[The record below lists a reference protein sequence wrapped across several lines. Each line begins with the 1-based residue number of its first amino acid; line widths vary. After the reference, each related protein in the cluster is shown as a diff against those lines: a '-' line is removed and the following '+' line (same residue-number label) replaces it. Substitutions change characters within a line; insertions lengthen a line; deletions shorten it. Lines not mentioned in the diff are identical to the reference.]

1 MKLYER
7 RRSPPAI
14 NTAYEPRPPAVAEIE
29 KNAGASWINSLH
41 AETALGDMRLS

>member
-14 NTAYEPRPPAVAEIE
+14 NTAYVPRPPAVAEIKE
-29 KNAGASWINSLH
+29 SV
-41 AETALGDMRLS
+41 